1 MSLQPIPASLRA
13 SVASPLGVADALPGH
28 ASQAASTALAD
39 AGRALLKDKNLGLL
53 CDDPSLDDALLA
65 YRAAVDLGARV
76 ALVRPR
82 FTGAQEVRAI
92 PETARMLGRLYE
104 IIVCVAL
111 PADLVEALRRESGV
125 PVLGDIDVEARAG
138 SACEPSPAS
147 DDPRD
152 FHSAQR
158 LRQWHKALAA
168 SLA

>member
-13 SVASPLGVADALPGH
+13 SVASPLGVADGVPGR
-28 ASQAASTALAD
+28 ASLDPSSTSGD
-39 AGRALLKDKNLGLL
+39 AGCALLKDKNLGLL

-82 FTGAQEVRAI
+82 FTGEQEVRAI
-92 PETARMLGRLYE
+92 PETAHMLGRLYE

-125 PVLGDIDVEARAG
+125 PVLGDIDVESRAG
-138 SACEPSPAS
+138 SACEPPTAV
-147 DDPRD
+147 DDMLD
-152 FHSAQR
+152 FHSARR